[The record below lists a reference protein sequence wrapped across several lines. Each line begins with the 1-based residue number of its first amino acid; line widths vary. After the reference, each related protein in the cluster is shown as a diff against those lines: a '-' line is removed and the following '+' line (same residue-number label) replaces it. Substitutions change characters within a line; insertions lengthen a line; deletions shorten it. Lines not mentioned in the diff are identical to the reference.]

1 MGQDI
6 FKPRGKTK
14 KSTAGAGVASVYDVP
29 IICTVMDTVD
39 PTHQGR
45 IAVYPSENADK
56 DAFKSNNWIFVNRLA
71 TFYGNTEAI
80 GPSEEDESGG
90 GGFGEYASNPSSYG
104 QWNAPPDKLTKVIC
118 IFVNGDPNYG
128 FYIGMAPNPETLAMI
143 PAIGSSENVTLNDGE
158 AQSYGGAPRLPT
170 TNINTNNKNIADSTS
185 YLTDAKPVHS
195 YTASIMQQQGILR
208 DKYRGPISTSATREA
223 SSRVGWGVSTPGR
236 PVYQGG
242 LTDEDIAS
250 KLDLEPENYRVVT
263 RRGGHSLIMDDGD
276 IIGRDQLIR
285 LRTALGHQILMSD
298 DGQMLS
304 ILHSNGQTYIELG
317 KEGTVDVFATN
328 SVNIRTQGDLNLH
341 ADNDLNIDAKNI
353 NINSRENMTL
363 NTDKVFSQRVGEDY
377 NLYALKDIK
386 MKSDAGLAIEA
397 TGQIGLK
404 SAAEIFAEGSKI
416 HLNDGAASLTPE
428 KVEPIDDILHPDTL
442 FDDQKGWAAA
452 LAKLP
457 SIVSRAPAHMPWMNA
472 NQGADVSV
480 DPSSAGAL
488 PAAPSENIASVNE
501 ALGGTDIGGD
511 TPASTFSGA
520 SMPETGSISSAL
532 DKNSTSS
539 MLAGVA
545 GKAND
550 AMAAGNAVASTVGG
564 AVGDAGATLVAGKF
578 GQTPSQ
584 LATSGILKPGADTMV
599 NTLVA
604 SGASSAVKAIGGA
617 SGSAA
622 KTALSKV
629 IPTSAFSGSGG
640 VNSAT
645 QYIDST
651 TTQAKGVVTGLQKGQ
666 KALQTVGAITGKEAP
681 GGIRAV
687 VSGTMTASSAG
698 GKIGDNV
705 SKVSGIIGKATD
717 IGGIAGGA
725 SGDVLNSMKGGAAS
739 IVSSSLSGGVGGITS
754 ALDTLGSKLEIPG
767 IGIDLNIGAAASSF
781 KSIVNSFPE
790 MKAGV
795 PQDLNAIAGEAA
807 AKVAG
812 ASAGMS
818 SADLAIPSSI
828 ATDLA
833 ASVGAGATGAIG
845 DLTNSATGA
854 VGAITSGT
862 GAVATLKD
870 SAKGLASSAIGTA
883 VSDVSSVASSATS
896 LTQKGSLQNAANKV
910 QRGATAT
917 ISSTIASGVSN
928 LPGGQKLGESVVDN
942 AKGAVN
948 AIADGLGPVTNALS
962 DVGAKAFSGSDIG
975 ASIKS
980 GASALGDISGAAGA
994 ITGALTGA
1002 AAGALSGALS
1012 PGATAA
1018 LKSALA
1024 SLTAGGG
1031 STVKLPVVALN
1042 TYDRESLT
1050 SLIDSTIGPDII
1062 PRPNLLGKISPKA
1075 LSAFS
1080 ALTALRKELTS
1091 DIKTVSSLSKSLAK
1105 QQKAVAEAKATLPAG
1120 SPEIARLER
1129 EYQQAATSPQYL
1141 NLVAKVKGAKETFG
1155 SKIAPFEELSSE
1167 TVTQT
1172 NPFSDIEQA
1181 IQVASTNTSNQSI
1194 NTEADNSN
1202 PAQDP
1207 AQTNQYGLDGLNENG
1222 INRANFNENTFSNIY
1237 STVVKEEPVEEIV
1250 PIIVDEGEP
1259 VIENTIE
1266 AIIGEPTDGAGG
1278 VSQDVA
1284 IGIGNDFQFIDI
1296 DEYSGYGAGDNPGL
1310 RNGGGTWYWDSG
1322 DITWKLK

>member
-1 MGQDI
+1 
-6 FKPRGKTK
+6 
-14 KSTAGAGVASVYDVP
+14 
-29 IICTVMDTVD
+29 
-39 PTHQGR
+39 
-45 IAVYPSENADK
+45 
-56 DAFKSNNWIFVNRLA
+56 
-71 TFYGNTEAI
+71 
-80 GPSEEDESGG
+80 
-90 GGFGEYASNPSSYG
+90 
-104 QWNAPPDKLTKVIC
+104 
-118 IFVNGDPNYG
+118 
-128 FYIGMAPNPETLAMI
+128 
-143 PAIGSSENVTLNDGE
+143 
-158 AQSYGGAPRLPT
+158 
-170 TNINTNNKNIADSTS
+170 
-185 YLTDAKPVHS
+185 
-195 YTASIMQQQGILR
+195 
-208 DKYRGPISTSATREA
+208 
-223 SSRVGWGVSTPGR
+223 
-236 PVYQGG
+236 
-242 LTDEDIAS
+242 
-250 KLDLEPENYRVVT
+250 
-263 RRGGHSLIMDDGD
+263 
-276 IIGRDQLIR
+276 
-285 LRTALGHQILMSD
+285 
-298 DGQMLS
+298 
-304 ILHSNGQTYIELG
+304 
-317 KEGTVDVFATN
+317 
-328 SVNIRTQGDLNLH
+328 
-341 ADNDLNIDAKNI
+341 
-353 NINSRENMTL
+353 
-363 NTDKVFSQRVGEDY
+363 
-377 NLYALKDIK
+377 
-386 MKSDAGLAIEA
+386 
-397 TGQIGLK
+397 
-404 SAAEIFAEGSKI
+404 
-416 HLNDGAASLTPE
+416 
-428 KVEPIDDILHPDTL
+428 
-442 FDDQKGWAAA
+442 
-452 LAKLP
+452 
-457 SIVSRAPAHMPWMNA
+457 MPWMNA

-480 DPSSAGAL
+480 DPSSEGAL
-488 PAAPSENIASVNE
+488 AAAPSENIASVNE
-501 ALGGTDIGGD
+501 ALGGTDIGGN
-511 TPASTFSGA
+511 TPASNFSGA
-520 SMPETGSISSAL
+520 SMPETGAISNAL

-545 GKAND
+545 GKASD

-584 LATSGILKPGADTMV
+584 LATGGILKPGADTMV

-604 SGASSAVKAIGGA
+604 SGASAAVKAISGA
-617 SGSAA
+617 SGSKA
-622 KTALSKV
+622 KSALNSV
-629 IPTSAFSGSGG
+629 IPTSAFSGSDG

-651 TTQAKGVVTGLQKGQ
+651 TAQAKGVVSGLQKGQ

-681 GGIRAV
+681 GGIGAV

-717 IGGIAGGA
+717 IGGLTDGV

-739 IVSSSLSGGVGGITS
+739 IVSSELSGGVGGITS
-754 ALDTLGSKLEIPG
+754 ALDTLGSKLELPG

-790 MKAGV
+790 MKSGV

-833 ASVGAGATGAIG
+833 ATVGAGATGAIG
-845 DLTNSATGA
+845 DLTSSATGA

-870 SAKGLASSAIGTA
+870 SAKGLATAAIGSA
-883 VSDVSSVASSATS
+883 VNDVSSVASSATK
-896 LTQKGSLQNAANKV
+896 LTQTGSLQDAANKV

-962 DVGAKAFSGSDIG
+962 DVGAKAFSGADIG
-975 ASIKS
+975 ASIKA

-1012 PGATAA
+1012 PGASAA
-1018 LKSALA
+1018 LKSALSA
-1024 SLTAGGG
+1024 LTAGGG
-1031 STVKLPVVALN
+1031 STIKLPVVALN
-1042 TYDRESLT
+1042 TYNRESLT
-1050 SLIDSTIGPDII
+1050 SLIDSTIGPSII

-1141 NLVAKVKGAKETFG
+1141 NLVAKVKSAKETFG
-1155 SKIAPFEELSSE
+1155 SKIAPFEELPGE

-1207 AQTNQYGLDGLNENG
+1207 AQTNQYGIDGLNENG
-1222 INRANFNENTFSNIY
+1222 INRADFNENTFSNIN
-1237 STVVKEEPVEEIV
+1237 STVVEEII

-1266 AIIGEPTDGAGG
+1266 GIIGEPTDGAGG
-1278 VSQDVA
+1278 DGQDVA
-1284 IGIGNDFQFIDI
+1284 IGNDFQI
-1296 DEYSGYGAGDNPGL
+1296 YGINPFSAQQSQISASY
-1310 RNGGGTWYWDSG
+1310 GGGTWFWDQS
-1322 DITWKLK
+1322 DVTWKLK